1 MPGPNG
7 HFPGHPVNLRFH
19 LRDLGIHTG
28 LHAQDGAAEHKQ
40 VAHNDDG
47 TAADFAKEDDV
58 KEKLAAVQ
66 KDMEVNGEVT
76 YPIIYV
82 RGYHQPSASNS
93 NYKVK

>member
-1 MPGPNG
+1 MRSERADNG
-7 HFPGHPVNLRFH
+7 IFLVIIDNP
-19 LRDLGIHTG
+19 
-28 LHAQDGAAEHKQ
+28 AE
-40 VAHNDDG
+40 
-47 TAADFAKEDDV
+47 EDDV